1 MLFEIDSTRPRGSS
15 RRGPNRVLPQ
25 RQMPARGPSAL
36 RLLVLQA
43 LLVAASA
50 CSPVANDVD
59 TPVPLDEIASDAR
72 LPVEVNDR
80 VTYWMRRFV
89 GDQRP
94 TFEQFLVRQ
103 GLYGDMIQGKL
114 RARGMPEDL
123 LYLAMIESGFRP
135 MAQSKVEATGV
146 WQFMGPTAR
155 QYGLRIDE
163 YVDERRDPVKATDAA
178 LDYLET
184 LHERFGSW
192 YLAAAAYNAG
202 PNRVARVL
210 RDHADA
216 RTGDEELYWEIIEHL
231 PWETRHYVPR
241 LIAATLLAKRADD
254 LGFAAERDLPY
265 AYDRVWVPGN
275 TRLSTVAR
283 ELDVPPSLLRDLNPH
298 LIRGV
303 TPPGG
308 SHELRVPSGRS
319 QAVVAALN
327 GSGSRVLADD

>member
-1 MLFEIDSTRPRGSS
+1 
-15 RRGPNRVLPQ
+15 
-25 RQMPARGPSAL
+25 
-36 RLLVLQA
+36 
-43 LLVAASA
+43 VAS
-50 CSPVANDVD
+50 DVE

-135 MAQSKVEATGV
+135 MARSKVEATGV

-163 YVDERRDPVKATDAA
+163 YVDERRDPVRATDAA

-184 LHERFGSW
+184 LHARFGSW

-210 RDHADA
+210 RDHAEA

-275 TRLSTVAR
+275 TRLGNVAK
-283 ELDVPPSLLRDLNPH
+283 ELGVAVSLLRDLNPH

-308 SHELRVPSGRS
+308 SHELRVPSGQS
-319 QAVVAALN
+319 QTVVAALN
-327 GSGSRVLADD
+327 GGDSRHLADD

>member
-1 MLFEIDSTRPRGSS
+1 MWFEIESRPHGGGSPHGPQRILPERRTLS
-15 RRGPNRVLPQ
+15 RGPFLLGVLAV
-25 RQMPARGPSAL
+25 PAI
-36 RLLVLQA
+36 LLT
-43 LLVAASA
+43 AA
-50 CSPVANDVD
+50 CRPVTNEVD
-59 TPVPLDEIASDAR
+59 TPIPLEEIASDAS

-103 GLYGDMIQGKL
+103 GLYGDMIQAKL

-135 MAQSKVEATGV
+135 QARSKVAAMGV

-155 QYGLRIDE
+155 QYGLRVDE
-163 YVDERRDPVKATDAA
+163 YVDERRDPVRATDAA

-184 LHERFGSW
+184 LHDRFGSW

-210 RDHADA
+210 RDHAEA

-254 LGFAAERDLPY
+254 LGFAEERDQPY
-265 AYDRVWVPGN
+265 AYDRVWIPGN
-275 TRLSTVAR
+275 TRLSDVAN
-283 ELDVPPSLLRDLNPH
+283 ELNVPASLLRDLNPH
-298 LIRGV
+298 LIRGL

-308 SHELRVPSGRS
+308 SHELRVPRGES
-319 QAVVAALN
+319 QAVLAAIN
-327 GSGSRVLADD
+327 GGGSRVLADD